1 MHLRHLISAAAVCS
15 VVALVLMPTPAE
27 AKPKRVCSVNQDGV
41 LVCRVVEDGTPGAVV
56 PGGPGAAAGAGQT
69 PVAPPVLV
77 GAGCPAVPAV
87 NPAVPCAA
95 AVPGV
100 PAGPVVTPA
109 QVGAMAAASLKLPSP
124 KARRSPDDRLPDG
137 RATTYVR
144 LQTWFYVP
152 VAQWK
157 PLTVSATAGGVTAT
171 ATATPTVLAFDPGDG
186 SAAVSCAGPGRA
198 WVFGQDKNF
207 DVAPG
212 GCSYA
217 YLRSSY
223 GYPGGMVTAR
233 YSITWSIRWT
243 GAGGAGGVLPDVVT
257 TSTSVFAVA
266 EAQAVVQ

>member
-1 MHLRHLISAAAVCS
+1 M
-15 VVALVLMPTPAE
+15 
-27 AKPKRVCSVNQDGV
+27 
-41 LVCRVVEDGTPGAVV
+41 
-56 PGGPGAAAGAGQT
+56 
-69 PVAPPVLV
+69 
-77 GAGCPAVPAV
+77 
-87 NPAVPCAA
+87 
-95 AVPGV
+95 
-100 PAGPVVTPA
+100 TPA

-171 ATATPTVLAFDPGDG
+171 ATATPRMLAFDPGDG
-186 SAAVSCAGPGRA
+186 SAVVSCAGPGRA